1 MGGNPAWMETSD
13 GGSLNVMTFP
23 LEIAEIWTSVLLSA
37 EAMKKVAVSGLVLSA
52 SVFFFFF
59 SSGHPSVTYLKIPPF
74 LKFPQNPF
82 FNGVKRIPNEKKVSG
97 ESWEH

>member
-1 MGGNPAWMETSD
+1 M
-13 GGSLNVMTFP
+13 
-23 LEIAEIWTSVLLSA
+23 AEIWASVLLSA
-37 EAMKKVAVSGLVLSA
+37 EAMKKAAVSGLILSA
-52 SVFFFFF
+52 SVFF
-59 SSGHPSVTYLKIPPF
+59 SSGLPSVTYLKTPPF

>member
-59 SSGHPSVTYLKIPPF
+59 SLLAI
-74 LKFPQNPF
+74 LQ
-82 FNGVKRIPNEKKVSG
+82 
-97 ESWEH
+97 

>member
-1 MGGNPAWMETSD
+1 
-13 GGSLNVMTFP
+13 MTFP

-37 EAMKKVAVSGLVLSA
+37 EAMKKVAVSGLILSA
-52 SVFFFFF
+52 SVFFF
-59 SSGHPSVTYLKIPPF
+59 SSGHPSVTYLKTPPF
-74 LKFPQNPF
+74 FKFPQNPF